1 MNIRTIIILLI
12 SLVLANSISAKTNVK
27 ISLPGLQNKVAT
39 VWTYKDLISL
49 EREIITQEPVS
60 NNGDLSFTVYNK
72 NVQKYYVEVRYFRIS
87 FLLET
92 NKDYTIDLEEIDLN
106 NRNFYPKN
114 VVGYLSP
121 KFNIKI
127 KGNPK
132 NELNKELDS
141 LNIIFDNFI
150 DKNHLALRLGNQS
163 WKLIDSLQADC
174 KNYLSHHPN
183 PYLAGIVEIQLAQF
197 RKLSKQYG
205 DDYIIATYFTKDKI
219 QYNNPA
225 FMSYFSSFWTKY
237 IPSRLRHNVA
247 KRLDSVINIEQ
258 SYQALSALLS
268 EDPLLADPNLR
279 ELVVLRNISQ
289 LHKQGINN
297 KAIINILFD
306 ISASKTNPKHR
317 EIAINLRRK
326 LENNEAPKLSLIN
339 SKGDTINLN
348 TEKDKYI
355 YIQIFND
362 ECIECL
368 AQMKYTTELIE
379 EFDDIITFVHISV
392 DRSSEDM
399 EKIIKDQEFN
409 WNFVFLEDNYQFIY
423 DYNIS
428 VVPQAIL
435 IDKDGSII
443 DNNAILPSDYFKDTF
458 LKMLNDRKGNL
469 KQQDHISDGIRKSK

>member
-1 MNIRTIIILLI
+1 ME
-12 SLVLANSISAKTNVK
+12 A
-27 ISLPGLQNKVAT
+27 
-39 VWTYKDLISL
+39 
-49 EREIITQEPVS
+49 
-60 NNGDLSFTVYNK
+60 NK
-72 NVQKYYVEVRYFRIS
+72 N
-87 FLLET
+87 
-92 NKDYTIDLEEIDLN
+92 YTIDLEEIDLN

-121 KFNIKI
+121 KFDINI

-141 LNIIFDNFI
+141 LNIIFDDFI

-163 WKLIDSLQADC
+163 WKLIDSLQANC
-174 KNYLSHHPN
+174 KKYTDHHPN
-183 PYLAGIVEIQLAQF
+183 PYLTDFVEIQLAQF
-197 RKLSKQYG
+197 RKLSNQYG
-205 DDYIIATYFTKDKI
+205 DDYIIATYFAKDKI

-237 IPSRLRHNVA
+237 IPKRLRHNVA
-247 KRLDSVINIEQ
+247 MRLDSVINIEQ

-268 EDPLLADPNLR
+268 EDPMLADPNLR

-289 LHKQGINN
+289 MHNKQGQNH
-297 KAIINILFD
+297 KAIINILYD
-306 ISASKTNPKHR
+306 ISASKTNPKHK
-317 EIAINLRRK
+317 EIAINLRKK
-326 LENNEAPKLSLIN
+326 LENNDAPKLSLID
-339 SKGDTINLN
+339 SKGDSLNLN
-348 TEKDKYI
+348 TEKGKYI

-368 AQMKYTTELIE
+368 AQMKYTTELLE
-379 EFDDIITFVHISV
+379 EFDDIITFVHVSV
-392 DRSSEDM
+392 DRSPADM
-399 EKIIKDQEFN
+399 EKIIKSQEYN
-409 WNFVFLEDNYQFIY
+409 CSFVFLEDNYQFIY

-428 VVPQAIL
+428 IIPQAIL

-469 KQQDHISDGIRKSK
+469 KQQNHISDGIRKSR